1 MPDRIADE
9 KKVVAL
15 MIRMYCRRHC
25 RQQGHNGKTDQINR
39 TDLSS
44 QNIQNIKT
52 DQINQANKTGRI
64 GDTNHTDQISRTD
77 MANQLIRTDQFNQTG
92 RTSQFSQTDRNTD
105 TNQNAN
111 SSQTGQTGNS
121 DQFNQADR
129 TGDTNQADN
138 SSRTDTRPLCPE
150 CAALLDYAHRRL
162 DSCRFGNG
170 KPSCRKCPV
179 HCYRADMR
187 ERIRTVMRWAG
198 PRMIFRHPIAAT
210 RHLLRELRSPE
221 PPK

>member
-25 RQQGHNGKTDQINR
+25 RQQGRTARADLTNR
-39 TDLSS
+39 
-44 QNIQNIKT
+44 
-52 DQINQANKTGRI
+52 
-64 GDTNHTDQISRTD
+64 
-77 MANQLIRTDQFNQTG
+77 TG
-92 RTSQFSQTDRNTD
+92 RTTD
-105 TNQNAN
+105 TNQA
-111 SSQTGQTGNS
+111 G
-121 DQFNQADR
+121 R
-129 TGDTNQADN
+129 TGARHT
-138 SSRTDTRPLCPE
+138 TRGLCPE
-150 CAALLDYAHRRL
+150 CAALLDYALRRL
-162 DSCRFGNG
+162 DSCRFGDG

-198 PRMIFRHPIAAT
+198 PRMIFRHPMAAT

-221 PPK
+221 PAK

>member
-25 RQQGHNGKTDQINR
+25 RQQGRTARADLTNR
-39 TDLSS
+39 
-44 QNIQNIKT
+44 
-52 DQINQANKTGRI
+52 
-64 GDTNHTDQISRTD
+64 
-77 MANQLIRTDQFNQTG
+77 TG
-92 RTSQFSQTDRNTD
+92 RTTD
-105 TNQNAN
+105 TNQA
-111 SSQTGQTGNS
+111 G
-121 DQFNQADR
+121 R
-129 TGDTNQADN
+129 TGARHT
-138 SSRTDTRPLCPE
+138 TRGLCPE
-150 CAALLDYAHRRL
+150 CATLLDYALRRL

-179 HCYRADMR
+179 HCYHADMR

-221 PPK
+221 PAK

>member
-25 RQQGHNGKTDQINR
+25 RQQGHNG
-39 TDLSS
+39 
-44 QNIQNIKT
+44 KT

-92 RTSQFSQTDRNTD
+92 RTSQFSQTDRNTN
-105 TNQNAN
+105 TNQNTN
-111 SSQTGQTGNS
+111 SSQFSQTGQ
-121 DQFNQADR
+121 

-170 KPSCRKCPV
+170 KPSCRKCTV

-198 PRMIFRHPIAAT
+198 PRMIFRHPMAAT

-221 PPK
+221 PAK

>member
-25 RQQGHNGKTDQINR
+25 RQQGHNGKTDQIN
-39 TDLSS
+39 
-44 QNIQNIKT
+44 
-52 DQINQANKTGRI
+52 QANKP
-64 GDTNHTDQISRTD
+64 
-77 MANQLIRTDQFNQTG
+77 
-92 RTSQFSQTDRNTD
+92 SQTTN

-111 SSQTGQTGNS
+111 SSQFSQTGQ
-121 DQFNQADR
+121 

-150 CAALLDYAHRRL
+150 CAALLDYALRRL

-198 PRMIFRHPIAAT
+198 PRMIFHHPMAAT

>member
-25 RQQGHNGKTDQINR
+25 RQQGQNAITDQTN
-39 TDLSS
+39 
-44 QNIQNIKT
+44 QT
-52 DQINQANKTGRI
+52 DQT
-64 GDTNHTDQISRTD
+64 
-77 MANQLIRTDQFNQTG
+77 
-92 RTSQFSQTDRNTD
+92 
-105 TNQNAN
+105 
-111 SSQTGQTGNS
+111 
-121 DQFNQADR
+121 DR

-138 SSRTDTRPLCPE
+138 SSRTATSPLCPE
-150 CAALLDYAHRRL
+150 CAALLDYALRRL

-198 PRMIFRHPIAAT
+198 PRMIFHHPIAAT
-210 RHLLRELRSPE
+210 RHLLRELRSRE
-221 PPK
+221 PAK

>member
-25 RQQGHNGKTDQINR
+25 RQQGQNAITDQ
-39 TDLSS
+39 T
-44 QNIQNIKT
+44 
-52 DQINQANKTGRI
+52 A
-64 GDTNHTDQISRTD
+64 
-77 MANQLIRTDQFNQTG
+77 
-92 RTSQFSQTDRNTD
+92 RTS
-105 TNQNAN
+105 
-111 SSQTGQTGNS
+111 
-121 DQFNQADR
+121 
-129 TGDTNQADN
+129 DTNQAHN
-138 SSRTDTRPLCPE
+138 SNRTGICTLCPE
-150 CAALLDYAHRRL
+150 CAALQDYALRRL

-198 PRMIFRHPIAAT
+198 PRMIFHHPIAAT
-210 RHLLRELRSPE
+210 RHLLRELRSRE
-221 PPK
+221 PAK

>member
-25 RQQGHNGKTDQINR
+25 RQQGQNAITDQ
-39 TDLSS
+39 T
-44 QNIQNIKT
+44 
-52 DQINQANKTGRI
+52 
-64 GDTNHTDQISRTD
+64 
-77 MANQLIRTDQFNQTG
+77 
-92 RTSQFSQTDRNTD
+92 
-105 TNQNAN
+105 
-111 SSQTGQTGNS
+111 
-121 DQFNQADR
+121 DR

-138 SSRTDTRPLCPE
+138 SSRTATSPLCPE
-150 CAALLDYAHRRL
+150 CAALLDYALRRL

-198 PRMIFRHPIAAT
+198 PRMIFHHPMAAA

-221 PPK
+221 PAE

>member
-25 RQQGHNGKTDQINR
+25 RQQGR
-39 TDLSS
+39 TA
-44 QNIQNIKT
+44 K
-52 DQINQANKTGRI
+52 
-64 GDTNHTDQISRTD
+64 
-77 MANQLIRTDQFNQTG
+77 
-92 RTSQFSQTDRNTD
+92 
-105 TNQNAN
+105 
-111 SSQTGQTGNS
+111 
-121 DQFNQADR
+121 ADR
-129 TGDTNQADN
+129 IDARHTTNG
-138 SSRTDTRPLCPE
+138 LCPE
-150 CAALLDYAHRRL
+150 CAALLDYALRRL
-162 DSCRFGNG
+162 DNCRFGNG

-198 PRMIFRHPIAAT
+198 PRMIFHHPLAAT
-210 RHLLRELRSPE
+210 KHLLRELRSPE

>member
-25 RQQGHNGKTDQINR
+25 RQQGHNGKTDQIN
-39 TDLSS
+39 
-44 QNIQNIKT
+44 
-52 DQINQANKTGRI
+52 QANKP
-64 GDTNHTDQISRTD
+64 
-77 MANQLIRTDQFNQTG
+77 
-92 RTSQFSQTDRNTD
+92 SQTTN

-111 SSQTGQTGNS
+111 SSQ
-121 DQFNQADR
+121 FNQTSR

-138 SSRTDTRPLCPE
+138 SSRTDPRPLCPE
-150 CAALLDYAHRRL
+150 CAALLDYTLRRL
-162 DSCRFGNG
+162 DSCRFGND

-187 ERIRTVMRWAG
+187 ERIHTVMRWAG

>member
-25 RQQGHNGKTDQINR
+25 RQQGRTAKTDP
-39 TDLSS
+39 
-44 QNIQNIKT
+44 
-52 DQINQANKTGRI
+52 AG
-64 GDTNHTDQISRTD
+64 
-77 MANQLIRTDQFNQTG
+77 QTG
-92 RTSQFSQTDRNTD
+92 RTAD
-105 TNQNAN
+105 TNK
-111 SSQTGQTGNS
+111 
-121 DQFNQADR
+121 ADR
-129 TGDTNQADN
+129 TGARH
-138 SSRTDTRPLCPE
+138 SSRPICPE

-198 PRMIFRHPIAAT
+198 PRMIFRHPMAAT
-210 RHLLRELRSPE
+210 RHMLRELRSPE
-221 PPK
+221 PAR

>member
-25 RQQGHNGKTDQINR
+25 RQQGRTAKTDL
-39 TDLSS
+39 TGL
-44 QNIQNIKT
+44 
-52 DQINQANKTGRI
+52 TGRNA
-64 GDTNHTDQISRTD
+64 DT
-77 MANQLIRTDQFNQTG
+77 
-92 RTSQFSQTDRNTD
+92 
-105 TNQNAN
+105 
-111 SSQTGQTGNS
+111 
-121 DQFNQADR
+121 NQADR
-129 TGDTNQADN
+129 TGARQT
-138 SSRTDTRPLCPE
+138 TRPICPE

-198 PRMIFRHPIAAT
+198 PRMIFHHPIAAT

>member
-15 MIRMYCRRHC
+15 MIRIYCRRHC
-25 RQQGHNGKTDQINR
+25 RQQGQNAITDQ
-39 TDLSS
+39 T
-44 QNIQNIKT
+44 
-52 DQINQANKTGRI
+52 
-64 GDTNHTDQISRTD
+64 
-77 MANQLIRTDQFNQTG
+77 
-92 RTSQFSQTDRNTD
+92 
-105 TNQNAN
+105 
-111 SSQTGQTGNS
+111 
-121 DQFNQADR
+121 DR

-138 SSRTDTRPLCPE
+138 SSRTATSPLCPE
-150 CAALLDYAHRRL
+150 CAALLDYALRRL

-198 PRMIFRHPIAAT
+198 PRMIFHHPMAAA

-221 PPK
+221 PAE

>member
-25 RQQGHNGKTDQINR
+25 RQQGHNGKTDQIN
-39 TDLSS
+39 
-44 QNIQNIKT
+44 
-52 DQINQANKTGRI
+52 QANKP
-64 GDTNHTDQISRTD
+64 
-77 MANQLIRTDQFNQTG
+77 
-92 RTSQFSQTDRNTD
+92 SQTTN

-111 SSQTGQTGNS
+111 SSQFSQTGQ
-121 DQFNQADR
+121 

-138 SSRTDTRPLCPE
+138 SSRTDPRPLCPE
-150 CAALLDYAHRRL
+150 CAALLDYALRRL
-162 DSCRFGNG
+162 DSCRFGND

>member
-1 MPDRIADE
+1 MSINTSNKNMPDRIADE
-9 KKVVAL
+9 KKVVTL

-25 RQQGHNGKTDQINR
+25 RQQGHNGKNSQTSQTSHTSRTTDTDQTAR
-39 TDLSS
+39 TDARH
-44 QNIQNIKT
+44 N
-52 DQINQANKTGRI
+52 
-64 GDTNHTDQISRTD
+64 
-77 MANQLIRTDQFNQTG
+77 
-92 RTSQFSQTDRNTD
+92 
-105 TNQNAN
+105 
-111 SSQTGQTGNS
+111 
-121 DQFNQADR
+121 
-129 TGDTNQADN
+129 
-138 SSRTDTRPLCPE
+138 TRPLCPE
-150 CAALLDYAHRRL
+150 CSALLDYALRRL

-198 PRMIFRHPIAAT
+198 PRMIFHHPLAAT